1 MQNLYCRTRVVVR
14 VFQHTLCADVRMPKV
29 YALRCVKNKMYTL
42 IAFDGLACFLGR
54 LVLFLMNRE
63 EQYERPSLCAFR
75 CIFSEKLRDLS
86 G

>member
-14 VFQHTLCADVRMPKV
+14 VFQHTLSADVHMTRV
-29 YALRCVKNKMYTL
+29 YALRRVKNQNESL

-63 EQYERPSLCAFR
+63 EQYESLSLCAFR
-75 CIFSEKLRDLS
+75 CIPCEN
-86 G
+86 